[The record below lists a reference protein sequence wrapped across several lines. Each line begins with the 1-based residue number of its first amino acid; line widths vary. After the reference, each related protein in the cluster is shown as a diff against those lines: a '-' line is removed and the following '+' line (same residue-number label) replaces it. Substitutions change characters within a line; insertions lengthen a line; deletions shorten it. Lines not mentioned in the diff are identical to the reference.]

1 MVSNDVAFEETEIE
15 ENLPHLFRFEVIQML
30 RAHLWH
36 YQDDGTEVCK
46 KEVEELIF
54 RYSDLTD
61 DFS

>member
-36 YQDDGTEVCK
+36 YKDDIENCK

-54 RYSDLTD
+54 RYSELTD
-61 DFS
+61 DAS